1 MCANHKQEWANK
13 GEPIKVAPACPNP
26 PMKFHIY
33 CRECFVAIGGYFRRL
48 R

>member
-1 MCANHKQEWANK
+1 MCANHKQEWMK
-13 GEPIKVAPACPNP
+13 DKPIKVQPACPNE

-33 CRECFVAIGGYFRRL
+33 CRECFMALRGYYRKL